1 MEKIQN
7 GYGTM
12 TDSYGSKYE
21 GEIVNGIPH
30 GCGTMTSIRDVKFE
44 GNFKNG
50 LFDGKFTI
58 TFPNGDKG
66 EGNWK
71 DGIYAEDGTGTTVE
85 GKTLKNICFIDE
97 NGEVISSLTDSNPF
111 PLNLPNTCGVV
122 II

>member
-30 GCGTMTSIRDVKFE
+30 GKGTMTSPEGVKQE

-50 LFDGKFTI
+50 LLNYRD
-58 TFPNGDKG
+58 N
-66 EGNWK
+66 
-71 DGIYAEDGTGTTVE
+71 
-85 GKTLKNICFIDE
+85 FI
-97 NGEVISSLTDSNPF
+97 VISGSYKYLYKTGINF
-111 PLNLPNTCGVV
+111 
-122 II
+122 

>member
-7 GYGTM
+7 GYGSM

-30 GCGTMTSIRDVKFE
+30 GNGTMTSIEGVKQE

-50 LFDGKFTI
+50 LFHGKFSI

-71 DGIYAEDGTGTTVE
+71 DGIYEEDGTFTTVE
-85 GKTLKNICFIDE
+85 GKTLKNVRFIDSNE
-97 NGEVISSLTDSNPF
+97 REILSLINNPR
-111 PLNLPNTCGVV
+111 TRGVV